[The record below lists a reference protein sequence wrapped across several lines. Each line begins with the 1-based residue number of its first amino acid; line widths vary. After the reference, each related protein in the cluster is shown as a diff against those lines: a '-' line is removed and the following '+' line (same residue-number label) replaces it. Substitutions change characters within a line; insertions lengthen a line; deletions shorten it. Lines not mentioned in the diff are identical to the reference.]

1 MSQQYRTGL
10 SACTSAFTTVA
21 FSVSLTL
28 SAVAQEPAGE
38 ERANASLEEITV
50 TGTRIR
56 RDDFSTPTPTTVVD
70 NQFMENLGIVNVADM
85 VTQIPSNVSNFQPQ
99 NTGGSAFFIGSTLA
113 NLRGLNPFFGTR
125 TLTLVD
131 SKRHVP
137 TNNGNSVDLNA
148 IPSVLIDRLEVVTG
162 GASATYGSDA
172 VSGVVN
178 ILLDKDLQGM
188 KVDVD
193 FGASDGD
200 GDNHHFGIA
209 GGTELFGGRGHIVVG
224 AEYQQQDPILS
235 CAHARD
241 WCAESTGIWSNGGF
255 PGQPVGTQ
263 YTATVPGLPQNNILA
278 NRRANQS
285 SYTGVIFNNT
295 PGATSTLQANA
306 AGTGVV
312 PFALGQFGGFGLFT
326 NEVGGDGRSIYDG
339 VTMTPESERSNAM
352 VSLSFDFT
360 ENLRGY
366 ADVSF
371 ANVLGINVQEAAAGF
386 GSDQVDNCI
395 TPDNAYLVGKPAL
408 AAAVAAEIGNGT
420 FFSCNNPGDFFAQ
433 VATVVRKDF
442 TREISQ
448 IVNTDADTTRLVL
461 GLEGKIGD
469 SSWSWD
475 AYYQTGKT
483 DREQIG
489 YDYRSSLR
497 ILFAVDAVV
506 GPNGQPMCRILRDN
520 LLPIQI
526 RTPVPGPPGTPPN
539 GTPDARQLVLAQG
552 CQPLNVFGENAMS
565 PAARAYAF
573 GPIVEFNTIEQD
585 ILAGTVTGELWK
597 GIGAGP
603 LVSAFGAEYREESLR
618 NDVNSNLPDPTRID
632 IVAQYGDAF
641 GGDVESTEA
650 FVELELP
657 LLADKPG
664 AELLSINAAYRDSR
678 YDTTDRVRSGGTSS
692 QDIGSRKFSVLW
704 DVTDWL
710 RIRGSDSHDV
720 RAAGFR
726 ELYWSLTQ
734 PAGPD
739 FFGRV
744 TNPWRTV
751 AFPGDQRLDPRTLHL
766 SGNVALRPEE
776 ADTTTIGFV
785 LTPAKFENRFS
796 FSADYYTIEIENGI
810 QGGNEMRVIA
820 NCYNIGRDCQY
831 ITGNNPVLSPNG
843 FPGFLDI
850 TDTLALNYNARSYE
864 AKGIDLAA
872 NYTIPLDAGS
882 LSFRLLSTH
891 AIETVVTTPPTTPG
905 QPDTVRDISGQTGG
919 DTGFFSDWAGSPDWV
934 HNLVVT
940 YARGQFAF
948 TAQGQYLTSGTIDKQ
963 TPKTDPTEPGYN
975 PALVGSVTNNQ
986 TSSHFTLNLNGS
998 YQFEL
1003 GKSSLEVFGNIE
1015 NVLDEDPQFSSGA
1028 VGGMNA
1034 IYFPILGPTYR
1045 LGVRWRM

>member
-1 MSQQYRTGL
+1 
-10 SACTSAFTTVA
+10 
-21 FSVSLTL
+21 L
-28 SAVAQEPAGE
+28 SAVAQDPASQD
-38 ERANASLEEITV
+38 RANASLEEITV

-70 NQFMENLGIVNVADM
+70 SQYMENLGIVNVADM
-85 VTQIPSNVSNFQPQ
+85 VTQIPSNISTFQPQ
-99 NTGGSAFFIGSTLA
+99 NTGGSPFFVGSTLA

-148 IPSVLIDRLEVVTG
+148 IPSVLVDRLEVVTG

-178 ILLDKDLQGM
+178 ILLDKDLEGV
-188 KVDVD
+188 KVRAG

-209 GGTELFGGRGHIVVG
+209 GGTEIFGGRGHIVAG
-224 AEYQQQDPILS
+224 GEYEQQDPILS

-241 WCAESTGIWSNGGF
+241 WCARGIGIWSNGGF
-255 PGQPVGTQ
+255 PGQPVGTP
-263 YTATVPGLPQNNILA
+263 YLATVPGLPQNNILA

-285 SYTGVIFNNT
+285 SYTGVIFNNV
-295 PGATSTLQANA
+295 PGSTTTLQANA
-306 AGTGVV
+306 AGNGVV
-312 PFALGQFGGFGLFT
+312 PFNIGQFGSLGLFT

-339 VTMTPESERSNAM
+339 VTMIPESERSNAM

-360 ENLRGY
+360 DRVRGFV
-366 ADVSF
+366 DLSF
-371 ANVLGINVQEAAAGF
+371 ANVLGINIQEAAAGF

-395 TPDNAYLVGKPAL
+395 MPDYAYLVGNPAL
-408 AAAVAAEIGNGT
+408 GAAVTARRGNGG
-420 FFSCNNPGDFFAQ
+420 FFSCVPTG
-433 VATVVRKDF
+433 TVVRKDF
-442 TREISQ
+442 TREIGQ
-448 IVNTDADTTRLVL
+448 IVNTDSDTTRWVL
-461 GLEGKIGD
+461 GLEGRIGE

-475 AYYQTGKT
+475 AYYQNGKT

-489 YDYRSSLR
+489 YDYRSSQR
-497 ILFAVDAVV
+497 ILFAVDAVI

-520 LLPIQI
+520 VLPAQI
-526 RTPVPGPPGTPPN
+526 AGGP
-539 GTPDARQLVLAQG
+539 PDARQLILAQG
-552 CQPLNVFGENAMS
+552 CAPLNVFGENSMS
-565 PAARAYAF
+565 AAAHAYAF
-573 GPIVEFNTIEQD
+573 GPIVEFNTIEQQ

-597 GIGAGP
+597 GLGAGP

-632 IVAQYGDAF
+632 IVAQYGDSF
-641 GGDVESTEA
+641 GGDIDATEA

-657 LLADKPG
+657 LIANKPG
-664 AELLSINAAYRDSR
+664 AQLLVVNAAYRDSR
-678 YDTTDRVRSGGTSS
+678 YDTTDRVRTGGTSS
-692 QDIGSRKFSVLW
+692 QDIGSRKFSLTW
-704 DVTDWL
+704 DTTDWL
-710 RIRGSDSHDV
+710 RIRGSRSHDV

-744 TNPWRTV
+744 SNPWRPV
-751 AFPGDQRLDPRTLHL
+751 LFPGDQRLDPRTLHL

-776 ADTTTIGFV
+776 ADTSTLGFV
-785 LTPAKFENRFS
+785 LTPQKFEDRFH
-796 FSADYYTIEIENGI
+796 FSADYYQIEIENGI
-810 QGGNEMRVIA
+810 QGGNEARVIA
-820 NCYNIGRDCQY
+820 NCYNVGQDCQY
-831 ITGNNPVLSPNG
+831 ITGNIPVVSPNG

-872 NYTIPLDAGS
+872 DYTIPMDAGAIM
-882 LSFRLLSTH
+882 LRLLSTH
-891 AIETVVTTPPTTPG
+891 AIETIVTTPPTTPG

-919 DTGFFSDWAGSPDWV
+919 DTGFFSDWAGSPDWI

-940 YARGQFAF
+940 WTRGSFAF

-975 PALVGSVTNNQ
+975 PALIGSVTNNQ
-986 TSSHFTLNLNGS
+986 TSSHFTLNLNAS
-998 YQFEL
+998 YSFDL
-1003 GKSSLEVFGNIE
+1003 GNSTLEAYANID
-1015 NVLDEDPQFSSGA
+1015 NVLDEDPQFSSGST
-1028 VGGMNA
+1028 GGANG
-1034 IYFPILGPTYR
+1034 IYFPTLGPTYR
-1045 LGVRWRM
+1045 LGVRWRIGGER